1 MYLSMYPFCVLF
13 LALLLARAT
22 PSSNAETNDCLRR
35 SVSVSVLDRDGR
47 PVTDLSA
54 QQLHAELN
62 GKTIE
67 IISLPVE
74 RQSRRIAIL
83 LDASG
88 SMRGQEG
95 MRWKL
100 AVGVAEQL
108 ANSNLGA
115 SFSLWILGTYPDE
128 KVD

>member
-1 MYLSMYPFCVLF
+1 MVGCRPIRNGKATSEASSCLIKTIMYLSMYPLCVLF
-13 LALLLARAT
+13 VVLLLASAA
-22 PSSNAETNDCLRR
+22 PSSNSETDDCLRR

-74 RQSRRIAIL
+74 KESRRIAIL

-88 SMRGQEG
+88 SMRGKVG

-100 AVGVAEQL
+100 AVG
-108 ANSNLGA
+108 
-115 SFSLWILGTYPDE
+115 
-128 KVD
+128 